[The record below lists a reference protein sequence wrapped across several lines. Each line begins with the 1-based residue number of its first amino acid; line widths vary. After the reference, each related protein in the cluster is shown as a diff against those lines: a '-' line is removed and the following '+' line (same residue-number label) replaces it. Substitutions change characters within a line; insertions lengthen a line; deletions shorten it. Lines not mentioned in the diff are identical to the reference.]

1 MSIGTDAPVTEPPP
15 TAGPPTGVLAERPAS
30 ATEVLRRLGGQAL
43 DSATRTT
50 SAFGALC
57 AMVLD
62 AAWLTLDA
70 VAHRRVPWRDVV
82 EQGWF
87 LTSVSLLPAVL
98 IALPFGA
105 VLVIEVGG
113 LANQIGATSYVG
125 AVDANAVVGEVAPI
139 VTALMLAGAGGSAI
153 CSDLGARTIRDEIAA
168 LEVMG
173 IDPVQRLVA
182 PRLVAMIGVS
192 LLLNGIVAMAG
203 ILSGY
208 IAAVTVLHGSA
219 GGFLASFSTFAQ
231 PADIVESMLK
241 AGIFG
246 FLAATVSSFKGLTT
260 RHGAAAVGEAVN
272 QSVVATGVTLFLAN
286 LVLTE
291 VFLVLVPP
299 RIP

>member
-1 MSIGTDAPVTEPPP
+1 MSLDTVPVIEDAPAPAVVAPDGPPP
-15 TAGPPTGVLAERPAS
+15 TATGL
-30 ATEVLRRLGGQAL
+30 LRDTAGRTVAGIG
-43 DSATRTT
+43 DSTR
-50 SAFGALC
+50 AFGALC

-62 AAWLTLDA
+62 AAWLTVDA
-70 VAHRRVPWRDVV
+70 VVHRRVPWREVV
-82 EQGWF
+82 EQAWF
-87 LTSVSLLPAVL
+87 LTSVSLLPAIL
-98 IALPFGA
+98 IALPFGT

-125 AVDANAVVGEVAPI
+125 AVDASVVVGQVAPI
-139 VTALMLAGAGGSAI
+139 VTALILSGAGGSAI

-168 LEVMG
+168 LQVMG

-192 LLLNGIVAMAG
+192 LLLNGVVAMAG

-208 IAAVTVLHGSA
+208 IAAVTVLHGTA

-231 PADIVESMLK
+231 SADVVESMLK
-241 AGIFG
+241 AGLFG
-246 FLAATVSSFKGLTT
+246 FLAATVSSYKGLTT
-260 RHGAAAVGEAVN
+260 RSGAAAVGEAVN

-286 LVLTE
+286 LAITE
-291 VFLVLVPP
+291 VFLVLVPA